1 MPLRLTQRQ
10 WRALLQWFVRE
21 SLGLRT
27 SHRLA
32 WADVVS
38 DKDTAQIARLF
49 RERKIERSD
58 IQWSGAQR
66 CVGVVY
72 GGRLYRLAPSGGG
85 ATARFTASRP
95 KAAFVGQ
102 PLGLYLAEYAWRY
115 NQRRLS
121 PAEQLQEAM
130 KLVRRAQ
137 VEGMR
142 LTPHSQ
148 APHRHEAADR

>member
-1 MPLRLTQRQ
+1 MPVRRPQILGPERRGVAARDAGSIWRSGRLPLRLTQRQ

-66 CVGVVY
+66 YVGVVH
-72 GGRLYRLAPSGGG
+72 GGQLYRLAPSGGG
-85 ATARFTASRP
+85 ATARF
-95 KAAFVGQ
+95 
-102 PLGLYLAEYAWRY
+102 
-115 NQRRLS
+115 
-121 PAEQLQEAM
+121 
-130 KLVRRAQ
+130 
-137 VEGMR
+137 
-142 LTPHSQ
+142 
-148 APHRHEAADR
+148 